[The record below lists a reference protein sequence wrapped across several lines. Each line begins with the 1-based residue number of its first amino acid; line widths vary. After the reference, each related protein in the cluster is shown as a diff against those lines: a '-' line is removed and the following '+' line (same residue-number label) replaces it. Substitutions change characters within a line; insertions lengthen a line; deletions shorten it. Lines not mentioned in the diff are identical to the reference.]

1 MRKGDTGGRSGPDS
15 GVPCLG
21 QRRGTTLHGLPGG
34 KGEWRQSFNG
44 GMCSLSISSR
54 QAGQSSPPPLA
65 QRLQGAPLQYG
76 LRWTESS
83 SQRSASS
90 SLLNHLLAFYVTPT
104 SRLGPIRTIFS
115 QPFL

>member
-54 QAGQSSPPPLA
+54 LGGQNSPPPLA
-65 QRLQGAPLQYG
+65 QWLQGTPMSG
-76 LRWTESS
+76 PMESLLGS
-83 SQRSASS
+83 SAWSSLSLNCFSS
-90 SLLNHLLAFYVTPT
+90 SL
-104 SRLGPIRTIFS
+104 I
-115 QPFL
+115 